1 MTCPSSVPVPS
12 RQLAVPWPPTG
23 HRIHTPGRT
32 DSGKGL
38 VQASFVSSE
47 PFGKGIVGACPLDP
61 AHLLP
66 QAKGTM
72 EKARGSSAQ
81 SDP

>member
-1 MTCPSSVPVPS
+1 M
-12 RQLAVPWPPTG
+12 
-23 HRIHTPGRT
+23 
-32 DSGKGL
+32 
-38 VQASFVSSE
+38 QASFVSSE

-72 EKARGSSAQ
+72 EKARGTSAQ